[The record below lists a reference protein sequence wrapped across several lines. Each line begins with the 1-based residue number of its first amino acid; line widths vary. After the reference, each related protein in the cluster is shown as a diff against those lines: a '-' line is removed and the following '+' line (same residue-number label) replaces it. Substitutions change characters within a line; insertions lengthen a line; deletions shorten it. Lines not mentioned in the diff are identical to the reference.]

1 MANLL
6 ILMTFWWKFIYDV
19 IIVYASFYSFNFLIQ
34 NDVCKRESTT
44 VQSFSNVGIS
54 CIITKTRMWRNP
66 PSRQTRR
73 FAMIRIDLCMYF
85 REKVLLD
92 SSFFIF
98 FIDVFLDSILKSTMP
113 TAILIQ
119 KFLLPIQIWIQNIL
133 KYRIFE
139 ILYVIYLLNDKFK
152 ITYTLFYHLINNKT
166 YKFEYKKI

>member
-98 FIDVFLDSILKSTMP
+98 FIDVFLDSI
-113 TAILIQ
+113 
-119 KFLLPIQIWIQNIL
+119 
-133 KYRIFE
+133 Y
-139 ILYVIYLLNDKFK
+139 IYIKKDTIHTKVNNAYWYLNSKNFVTHTNLNTKHFK
-152 ITYTLFYHLINNKT
+152 IYNIWNIICHLSI
-166 YKFEYKKI
+166 EW